1 MVKQQNSSPPP
12 QPRFDSYAYDDWH
25 SPFLCVVTS
34 CPCGGGASTICTYHC
49 QVLFGNSFIEHDLSQ
64 KLELEAV
71 AVVAIANRVSSV
83 KSNRRIAEKFMTC
96 MFS

>member
-1 MVKQQNSSPPP
+1 MVKQQNSSAP
-12 QPRFDSYAYDDWH
+12 QPRFAFYAYDDWH
-25 SPFLCVVTS
+25 SPFLRDVAS
-34 CPCGGGASTICTYHC
+34 GPCGGGASTICSYHC

-83 KSNRRIAEKFMTC
+83 KSNRRIAEKCMTC
-96 MFS
+96 MFN